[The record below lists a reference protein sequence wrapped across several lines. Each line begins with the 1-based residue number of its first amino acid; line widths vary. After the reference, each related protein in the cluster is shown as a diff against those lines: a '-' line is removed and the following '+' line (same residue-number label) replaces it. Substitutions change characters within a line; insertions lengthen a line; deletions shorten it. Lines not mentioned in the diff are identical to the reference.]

1 LYNNQEV
8 GISLLSS
15 SFGQAHEEGFGTTMN
30 IALHTLTNFGP
41 RPLGSLANQA
51 AADFIR
57 EQFRAAGLE
66 IEEQP
71 YACTA
76 WDVDEVRLRL
86 NDEPLEVEA
95 NVFSLPCDVTA
106 PLVCAVTIAELES
119 ISARG
124 KILLLYGDLT
134 RAPLSPKSWFL
145 KDNRDKHV
153 IQLLENIQPAALL
166 APPTSTDYYGQFT
179 EDWELDLAAATVP
192 HKVARRLINNTDSP
206 VHLNISARRSPS
218 QARNILARKSGREP
232 GRIVI
237 CAHFDTKINTPG
249 ASDNAAGVAVM
260 LELAKRLA
268 QAETRFGLE
277 FIAFNGEE
285 YLPIGDD
292 EYLRRAERYFSEIH
306 CVINLDGVGPAL
318 GTTSITALSMQEEL
332 EADLRKVIA
341 AFPGVLWTELW
352 YESNHSTFA
361 MRGVPALALTA
372 IGTRNL
378 AHQQHDRAEGISTA
392 KLEECVRLVEAVLS
406 ELWK

>member
-1 LYNNQEV
+1 
-8 GISLLSS
+8 
-15 SFGQAHEEGFGTTMN
+15 M
-30 IALHTLTNFGP
+30 
-41 RPLGSLANQA
+41 GSAANHA

-57 EQFRAAGLE
+57 EEFRAAGLE
-66 IEEQP
+66 IEEQTYP
-71 YACTA
+71 CTA
-76 WDVDEVRLRL
+76 WEVEEASLQL
-86 NDEPLEVEA
+86 NGESLEVEA
-95 NVFSLPCDVTA
+95 NAFSLPCDVIA
-106 PLVCAVTIAELES
+106 PLVCAGTIAELES
-119 ISARG
+119 ASAHG

-145 KDNRDKHV
+145 KDDRDEHV

-192 HKVARRLINNTDSP
+192 HPVARRLINNTDSP

-218 QARNILARKSGREP
+218 QARNILAHKSGREP

-268 QAETRFGLE
+268 QVETRFGLE

-292 EYLRRAERYFSEIH
+292 EYLRRAETYFPEIR

-332 EADLRKVIA
+332 EADLRKVTA
-341 AFPGVLWTELW
+341 AFPGVLWTEPW

-378 AHQQHDRAEGISTA
+378 AHQRHDRAEGISSA
-392 KLEECVRLVEAVLS
+392 KLEECARLVEAVLA